1 MKLIK
6 ILKYYF
12 HILLL
17 MFLNIKTISYHHK
30 YFFIKLKN
38 NTVFKIRNFM
48 DLWTLTETYLNSDY
62 EKHGD
67 KLGVNWTI
75 IDIGAAFGDFSVFA
89 AQKSSLN
96 QIIAIEPLPSSQ
108 RLFRQ
113 NIRMNK
119 LKNIIIFS
127 GGISSTQNKINI
139 AENNKNYGHSQ
150 TSSTSSFC
158 VDAISL
164 PKLFSKYNLKHC
176 HLIKC
181 DCEGTEYDIFSNV
194 PSSIYA
200 KIDRIVM
207 EYHLFDF
214 DSQQKFQRLK
224 SIFKKNNYR
233 LKISPNPV
241 HSNLGFLYAFR
252 KN

>member
-1 MKLIK
+1 ML
-6 ILKYYF
+6 F
-12 HILLL
+12 
-17 MFLNIKTISYHHK
+17 NIKK
-30 YFFIKLKN
+30 YSKIKNYFIIKLKN
-38 NTVFKIRNFM
+38 NTIFKIRNFM
-48 DLWTLTETYLNSDY
+48 DLWTLTETYLNNDY
-62 EKHGD
+62 QKYGT
-67 KLGVNWTI
+67 KIGLGWTI
-75 IDIGAAFGDFSVFA
+75 VDIGAAFGDFSVFA

-96 QIIAIEPLPSSQ
+96 QIIAVEPLPSSQ
-108 RLFRQ
+108 RLLCQ
-113 NIRMNK
+113 NIRINK

-150 TSSTSSFC
+150 TSLISSFC
-158 VDAISL
+158 VEAISL

-176 HLIKC
+176 HLVKC
-181 DCEGTEYDIFSNV
+181 DCEGAEYDIFSNV

-214 DSQQKFQRLK
+214 DSQQKFKRLK

-241 HSNLGFLYAFR
+241 HSNLGFLYAY
-252 KN
+252 K